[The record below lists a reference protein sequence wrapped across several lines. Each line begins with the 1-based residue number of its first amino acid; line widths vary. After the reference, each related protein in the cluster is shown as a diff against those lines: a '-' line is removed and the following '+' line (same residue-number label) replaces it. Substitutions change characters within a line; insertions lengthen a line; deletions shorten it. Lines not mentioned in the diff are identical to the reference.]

1 MLTKEQKDYIIHLLQ
16 EDKEIPQEFKYDLFP
31 TIHKEYELTYA
42 GKIRKEDLLAN
53 EDGVYPVPIQIEK
66 VFNGNKFKSYDDEW
80 KNMIVIGDNLQFL
93 KTINENK
100 DPLIKDKIKGK
111 VKLIYIDPPFAT
123 ENDFKGGEGQKA
135 YSDKAKG
142 ADFIEFLRRRLILA
156 REILADDGSLFVH
169 LDTKKGH
176 YIKII
181 LDEIF
186 GEGMYRNEIIWTR
199 SSSGKTTSK
208 NLSRDT
214 DCIYWYTKSEQF
226 TFNKVFKPLSK
237 TTLSM
242 YNKNDNDGRGN
253 YRLYPLQKTSS
264 PGPETTYD
272 YIDNNGNIWKCPKKG
287 WRMKE
292 SKLKDLENDNRLY
305 FEGKSL
311 QEKAYWIE
319 RENEGREANNLWEDI
334 ANLQGATSEI
344 TGYPTQ
350 KPEKLIERILTLATN
365 KNDIVLDFF
374 GGSGTTI
381 STAEKME
388 RKWITCDIGKL
399 SYFTIQKRILQIENS
414 KDLNNSKK
422 KYNKKAKSFITC
434 SLGLYDLK
442 KTLNMEWNSY
452 KQFASSLFELELNS
466 FSISGFEF
474 EAKKNGY
481 PVKIFDYNKF
491 KDSSVDELYLKNI
504 HQLISNKSYGRV
516 YIIAPANS
524 IDFLSD
530 YFQIGNIRYYFLK
543 IPYHMI
549 KELHKTPF
557 QKLRQPQSLKRINE
571 VDEAV
576 GFYFI
581 RQPEVK
587 SEIIYSNDKVIL
599 KLREFKSQYSKDE
612 DGRYLE
618 NFETL
623 SAIFIDKN
631 YNNETF
637 EMDISYFA
645 DELLSSKRTNNIDIR
660 DDLKSLDKTGLQLEF
675 NKNELGK
682 KIMIVYTD
690 IFGNDF
696 TETFD
701 IKGL

>member
-1 MLTKEQKDYIIHLLQ
+1 MITKEQKDYIIRLLQ
-16 EDKEIPQEFKYDLFP
+16 EGKEIPQEFKYDLFP
-31 TIHKEYELTYA
+31 TTHKEYELTYS
-42 GKIRKEDLLAN
+42 GKMRKEDLLAN
-53 EDGVYPVPIQIEK
+53 EDGVYPVPLQIEK
-66 VFNGNKFKSYDDEW
+66 VFNGDKFKSFDDDW
-80 KNMIVIGDNLQFL
+80 KNMIVFGDNLQFL

-100 DPLIKDKIKGK
+100 DPLIKDKVKGK

-123 ENDFKGGEGQKA
+123 ESDFNAGQGQKA
-135 YSDKAKG
+135 YSDKTKG

-156 REILADDGSLFVH
+156 KEILADDGSLFVH

-176 YIKII
+176 YIKIV

-186 GEGMYRNEIIWTR
+186 SEGMYRNEIIWPR

-237 TTLSM
+237 TTLKM

-272 YIDNNGNIWKCPKKG
+272 YVDNNGNVWKCPKKG

-292 SKLKDLENDNRLY
+292 SKLRALENDKRLY
-305 FEGKSL
+305 FEGNSL
-311 QEKAYWIE
+311 QEKAYWEE
-319 RENEGREANNLWEDI
+319 RENDGREANNLWEDI

-350 KPEKLIERILTLATN
+350 KPEKLIERILTLTTN
-365 KNDIVLDFF
+365 KNDLILDFF

-399 SYFTIQKRILQIENS
+399 SYFTIQKRILQIES
-414 KDLNNSKK
+414 AKDLNDSKK
-422 KYNKKAKSFITC
+422 KYNKKAKSFMTC

-442 KTLNMEWNSY
+442 KTLDMEWNSY
-452 KQFASSLFELELNS
+452 KQFASSLFELELNN

-474 EAKKNGY
+474 EAKKSGY

-491 KDSSVDELYLKNI
+491 KDSSVDELYLNNI
-504 HQLISNKSYGRV
+504 HQIISNKTSGRV
-516 YIIAPANS
+516 YVIAPANS

-557 QKLRQPQSLKRINE
+557 QKLRQPQSLKKINE

-587 SEIIYSNDKVIL
+587 SEVSYSNDKVIL
-599 KLREFKSQYSKDE
+599 NLKEFKSQYSKDE

-623 SAIFIDKN
+623 SAIFIDKS

-645 DELLSSKRTNNIDIR
+645 DELLSSKKSSNLDIR
-660 DDLKSLDKTGLQLEF
+660 DDLKSLDKIGIQLEF
-675 NKNELGK
+675 SKNELGN

-701 IKGL
+701 IEGL